1 VRSSHLR
8 VASLAAAALALAAA
22 PGSTS
27 SPQLPVVKGQK
38 ALASVD
44 GEPVAWVAF
53 ADALSSV
60 HEGAA
65 EDTKRAKQDPQ
76 ALLERLITGKLVAQ
90 EARNIGLDQDPKY
103 KAAVASFR
111 IDTMQKTL
119 LEREADRVQ
128 APDPDD
134 VQARFRML
142 SSVARIDSILFTERA
157 DADALATAV
166 AGGKDFGAG
175 VKDAAAAGKARS
187 DSGVEVKLAEM
198 QPEIANAVK
207 GLKPGQ
213 ISSVIQVKD
222 GFTVVRLVEL
232 KTPDDPAVMAKA
244 RQDALEWKRLQA
256 VKSYTSGLT
265 KRYAKIDQKAIDAL
279 DFDAGAPELIA
290 AKTDARVAVTI
301 QGGSSITVGDI
312 ATDVEKNF
320 FHGTERAA
328 KEKRLNVQKLKSLDD
343 LLLRKLIA
351 VEGPRAGVDKTAE
364 FQQQLRE
371 YEDGL
376 LFSAF
381 LTKVITPDLKLD
393 EKDVRAY
400 YDAHVAHFTSP
411 AMLRL
416 DSIAFTDRKSA
427 EETLV
432 KTRNGADFGWLKQN
446 ASGQAKGDDAMQLGG
461 GVYLVDNVDPGMRKV
476 LADPKP
482 GDARLFATD
491 GAIAYVIQIREVI
504 PSKTEPFEQAKADA
518 GRQVLNDTTKRVL
531 DDWSAKLRKAYEVKT
546 FVTPAQLDAL
556 VAKEFGRKA

>member
-1 VRSSHLR
+1 VRSIHLR
-8 VASLAAAALALAAA
+8 LVSLAACAAAVAAA
-22 PGSTS
+22 PAST
-27 SPQLPVVKGQK
+27 PAPELPVVKGQR

-44 GEPVAWVAF
+44 GEPVAWAAF

-65 EDTKRAKQDPQ
+65 EGTKRAKQDPQ

-90 EARNIGLDQDPKY
+90 EARNIGLDQEAKY

-111 IDTMQKTL
+111 IDTMQKVL

-134 VQARFRML
+134 LQARFRML
-142 SSVARIDSILFTERA
+142 SSVARIDSVLFTERA
-157 DADALATAV
+157 DAEALAAAV
-166 AGGKDFGAG
+166 AGGTEFGAS

-187 DSGVEVKLAEM
+187 DPGVEVKLAEM

-207 GLKPGQ
+207 RLKPGQ
-213 ISSVIQVKD
+213 ISPVVQVKD
-222 GFTVVRLVEL
+222 GFTIVRLVEL

-256 VKSYTSGLT
+256 VKSYTSGLV
-265 KRYAKIDQKAIDAL
+265 KRYAKIDQKLVDSL

-290 AKTDARVAVTI
+290 TKSDTRVAVTI
-301 QGGSSITVGDI
+301 QGGSPITVGDI

-320 FHGTERAA
+320 FHGTDRAA
-328 KEKRLNVQKLKSLDD
+328 KEKRLNSQKLKSLDE
-343 LLLRKLIA
+343 LLLRRLIA
-351 VEGPRAGVDKTAE
+351 VEGPRVGVDKTPE
-364 FQQQLRE
+364 FREQQRE

-400 YDAHVAHFTSP
+400 YDAHMADFTSP

-432 KTRNGADFGWLKQN
+432 KARKGADFGWLKQN
-446 ASGQAKGDDAMQLGG
+446 ATGQANGDDAMQLAGG
-461 GVYLVDNVDPGMRKV
+461 IYLVDNVDPGMKKV

-482 GDARLFATD
+482 GDARLFAPD
-491 GAIAYVIQIREVI
+491 QGISYVIQIREVI
-504 PSKTEPFEQAKADA
+504 PSKTEPFEQARTDA